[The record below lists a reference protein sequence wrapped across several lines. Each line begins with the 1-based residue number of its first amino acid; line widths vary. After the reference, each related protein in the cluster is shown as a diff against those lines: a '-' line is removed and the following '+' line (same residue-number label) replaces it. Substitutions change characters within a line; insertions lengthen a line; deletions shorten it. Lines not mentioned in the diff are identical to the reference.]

1 MTDTP
6 IRSRWLP
13 ALTAAALLGACQAG
27 TPAAPATDPAADPAT
42 TADVCGASKHQ
53 SLVGKPGKGLAPGR
67 FGVPVRIVTPG
78 SMMTMDYRAE
88 RLNISINEAGLV
100 EKVYC
105 G

>member
-13 ALTAAALLGACQAG
+13 AMAAAALLGACQADN
-27 TPAAPATDPAADPAT
+27 PAAPGARPATDPATA
-42 TADVCGASKHQ
+42 ADVCGASKHQ
-53 SLVGKPGKGLAPGR
+53 SLVGKPGKGLASGR

-88 RLNISINEAGLV
+88 RLNISVNEAGLV